1 VSATSESLSLHI
13 NMLTKK
19 TAAFP
24 NDVRAILKKMKDSHA
39 RLPRPEAAGKR
50 IMMPEKG

>member
-1 VSATSESLSLHI
+1 
-13 NMLTKK
+13 
-19 TAAFP
+19 
-24 NDVRAILKKMKDSHA
+24 MKDSHA